1 MGAVCPPGYNTKYM
15 GKYQQQHNN
24 IANAL
29 QDVKTT
35 SDALFTK
42 LHNGHAETNNL
53 LKTNRDAVTKAKT
66 LFDMHDEESVTVD
79 RVQTEVIIWRS
90 LAGAAVTT
98 ILTVFRMEIL
108 AFLN

>member
-1 MGAVCPPGYNTKYM
+1 M

-35 SDALFTK
+35 GDALFTK

-53 LKTNRDAVTKAKT
+53 LKTNRDAITKAKT

-79 RVQTEVIIWRS
+79 KTFTEVVVWRS
-90 LAGAAVTT
+90 LAGVLVT
-98 ILTVFRMEIL
+98 ILVAVFRMEIMNY
-108 AFLN
+108 FT

>member
-1 MGAVCPPGYNTKYM
+1 M
-15 GKYQQQHNN
+15 GKYQQQRNH

-53 LKTNRDAVTKAKT
+53 LKTNRDAVTKANT
-66 LFDMHDEESVTVD
+66 IFTMYDEQSVTVD
-79 RVQTEVIIWRS
+79 RVNTEVIVWRS
-90 LAGAAVTT
+90 VAGVIVTT
-98 ILTVFRMEIL
+98 LVTTFRMDIL
-108 AFLN
+108 AFLT